1 MTREESQTIGRP
13 LTVSAQRGELRFG
26 GEAGLCISAAAYCRP
41 VTAQMTLEVGGE
53 TVETYD
59 VDVSDF
65 GGEGIADENGVA
77 EAFGSVTHFWTPESH
92 PWQEG
97 QTVRLTA
104 RVEDDQG
111 VVYEREL
118 VLLP

>member
-1 MTREESQTIGRP
+1 MKRSELNQVIREAIAFVEGK
-13 LTVSAQRGELRFG
+13 
-26 GEAGLCISAAAYCRP
+26 GLCFPAFAKWGPEDWAKI
-41 VTAQMTLEVGGE
+41 GE
-53 TVETYD
+53 DERELVD
-59 VDVSDF
+59 NMLGWDVSDF

-77 EAFGSVTHFWTPESH
+77 EAFSSVTHFWTPGSH

-118 VLLP
+118 VLVP

>member
-1 MTREESQTIGRP
+1 MKRSKINQVIEDGMKFIESQHFHLPDFAYWKPEDFKGKREE
-13 LTVSAQRGELRFG
+13 
-26 GEAGLCISAAAYCRP
+26 YD
-41 VTAQMTLEVGGE
+41 EVFTNMLGW
-53 TVETYD
+53 
-59 VDVSDF
+59 DVSDF

-77 EAFGSVTHFWTPESH
+77 EAFSSVTHFWTPESH

-97 QTVRLTA
+97 QMVRLTA